1 MLRAGPQ
8 LFGHLFNYA
17 LFGVLSTQVYSY
29 HISGWQDR
37 TAIKALIYG
46 LYLAEF
52 LQLALATHDAVEV
65 LGIGWGD
72 RQALVSPQWLWLE
85 SPVVGS
91 LIAAAVQCFYAWRIY
106 ILSKSVIMGGFICV
120 IALMQTSAGIASGI
134 MAHLGNDLV
143 TLQQTI
149 MKPLIV
155 WLGGS
160 AICDIIIA
168 AFMLYFLSRSKKG
181 LPSDTMLS
189 RLIHLTV
196 ETGALTAS
204 AAVLDLVLFLAFKDN
219 NLHMTPAIMLSKLYT
234 NALMMLFNN
243 RARLREI
250 RAAAN
255 SDGQIWASGSE
266 IHSSAELGRPRS
278 QATPSAT
285 QPIALRSLKFAA
297 DTGDIDHDAN
307 RADDI
312 QKTSITV

>member
-1 MLRAGPQ
+1 MLRAGPH

-17 LFGVLSTQVYSY
+17 LFGVLSTQVF
-29 HISGWQDR
+29 
-37 TAIKALIYG
+37 YG
-46 LYLAEF
+46 LYLAEL

-72 RQALVSPQWLWLE
+72 RQVLISPQWLWLE

-106 ILSKSVIMGGFICV
+106 TLSKSVIMGGFICV

-134 MAHLGNDLV
+134 MAYLGNDLV

-160 AICDIIIA
+160 AACDIIIA

-204 AAVLDLVLFLAFKDN
+204 AAILDLVLFLAFKHN

-243 RARLREI
+243 RAWLREI

-255 SDGQIWASGSE
+255 SSNSQIWASGSE
-266 IHSSAELGRPRS
+266 VHSTSAETGHPRS
-278 QATPSAT
+278 QAPPFAT

-297 DTGDIDHDAN
+297 ETGDCDNDVN
-307 RADDI
+307 RVEDM
-312 QKTSITV
+312 QKTSITGEH